1 MIKAL
6 QDWAM
11 VLSGLAVF
19 GSLCEVILPEGS
31 FQKYIRLGLGMLLVL
46 ALLSP
51 VRDFLHQGWRGD
63 KEVTKERYRE
73 TEKMEEKQREEILR
87 VYKANLNQKILS
99 VLEGQGFSGTV
110 QCRVGEE
117 EKNFGEID
125 HIWILAENEGVDAEQ
140 IYEILQK
147 EFSIAPSRI
156 TVSL

>member
-51 VRDFLHQGWRGD
+51 VRDFLHQGWSED
-63 KEVTKERYRE
+63 QKVIKERYE
-73 TEKMEEKQREEILR
+73 TTEKMEEKQREEILR

-99 VLEGQGFSGTV
+99 VLQGHGFSGTV

-117 EKNFGEID
+117 ERNFGEIE
-125 HIWILAENEGVDAEQ
+125 HIWILAEGRGVDESR

-147 EFSIAPSRI
+147 EFSIAQSRI
-156 TVSL
+156 TVSF